1 MYSVEDLLISH
12 GYKVSRSIPA
22 PAKDEREGR
31 RQARSRARAGQGLL
45 NGCDDGPAAL
55 PPSKSSQGKGPA
67 STSENSHRAPRAH
80 GEPQSASAP
89 RASELG

>member
-22 PAKDEREGR
+22 PPGDERKGR
-31 RQARSRARAGQGLL
+31 RQARSHARAGQDLP
-45 NGCDDGPAAL
+45 NGCDNGRAAL
-55 PPSKSSQGKGPA
+55 PRSKPSQGKGHA
-67 STSENSHRAPRAH
+67 STSENSHHTPRAH

-89 RASELG
+89 RAPELG